1 MLNHLTIFYEVS
13 TPFPPFGVK
22 TGDNMRNTFVMN
34 KNRIPVN
41 RMKFKACQDNR
52 EIRVPIR
59 DCKPLEI

>member
-41 RMKFKACQDNR
+41 RMKFKMLAKITARSGYQSGIVN
-52 EIRVPIR
+52 P
-59 DCKPLEI
+59 